1 MTTDDLRPS
10 LLDILLDGRV
20 RGRPDDPDVR
30 RRRVDL
36 RQMRR
41 AIERDIEMLLCTRQ
55 RHLAWPAALD
65 AVFGSIVNYGIV
77 DRSGT
82 NLTSDRSREELRR
95 SIETTIKTFE
105 PRLTNVTVRLLKPHE
120 GEDRRLRFQIEG
132 QTRFD
137 SESITLNSTLDTVMR
152 IFSVQSTAERS

>member
-1 MTTDDLRPS
+1 VTTDNLHPS

-20 RGRPDDPDVR
+20 RGRSDGPDASR
-30 RRRVDL
+30 RRMDL

-55 RHLAWPAALD
+55 RHLVWPPSLD
-65 AVFGSIVNYGIV
+65 ALFGSIVNYGIV

-82 NLTSDRSREELRR
+82 NLTSDRSKEELRR
-95 SIETTIKTFE
+95 SIETTIKAFE
-105 PRLTNVTVRLLKPHE
+105 PRLTNVTVRLVKPRE

-137 SESITLNSTLDTVMR
+137 SEPITLNSTLDPVMR
-152 IFSVQSTAERS
+152 IFSVQSSAERS